1 MLEFLKMDHVGP
13 APHLEIKFKQ
23 RMNFLTGDNGLGKTF
38 LLDVAWW
45 AMSET
50 WAREPLI
57 PHGPPVQPEIKC
69 GYSLRTK
76 ESVAYDSRDP
86 ANYPSQ
92 FNREVEQWW
101 HNPVRRPFQGLVLY
115 AQVDGGFSIWD
126 PIRNNNSGGASQR
139 PEAYHFKAREVWE
152 GNKLCEGLV
161 RDWASWQREDGDAF
175 STLKD
180 VLTKLS
186 PSEQERLQ
194 PGPLRK
200 LTLDDPK
207 RYPTLRMANGQDVA
221 VIHASAS
228 MRRIISLAY
237 LLVWAWRE
245 HLAAAELK
253 GVDPCQNITFLID
266 EVEAHLHPQW
276 QRRIVPALL
285 QVMEALTG
293 EHDME
298 VQLITATH
306 SPLVLASVEPVF
318 DEELDALFLLDI
330 EGQEVSLTQQDWS
343 KQGDV
348 VNWLVSDT
356 FGLQQGRSLD
366 AERAIKAA
374 NAWMRGD
381 FETLPENLKSAAAI
395 DAELRR
401 VLAGHD
407 AFWPRWVVWVEQQ
420 EKL

>member
-13 APHLEIKFKQ
+13 APHLEIEFKQ

-38 LLDVAWW
+38 FLDVAWW

-50 WAREPLI
+50 WARQPLI

-69 GYSLRTK
+69 GYSLNPER
-76 ESVAYDSRDP
+76 SPALNGGNP
-86 ANYPSQ
+86 ANCPSQ
-92 FNREVEQWW
+92 FDRDVEQWSR
-101 HNPVRRPFQGLVLY
+101 NPIRIPFQGLVLY

-126 PIRNNNSGGASQR
+126 PVRNDNSYEASQR
-139 PEAYHFKAREVWE
+139 PAAYHFEAREVWE

-175 STLKD
+175 SALED

-186 PSEQERLQ
+186 PSEQERLK

-221 VIHASAS
+221 VIHASAG

-293 EHDME
+293 EHDMG

-306 SPLVLASVEPVF
+306 SPLVLASVEPAF
-318 DEELDALFLLDI
+318 DEEQDGLFLLDI

-348 VNWLVSDT
+348 ANWLVSDT
-356 FGLQQGRSLD
+356 FGLQQARSLD
-366 AERAIKAA
+366 AEQAIKAA

-381 FETLPENLKSAAAI
+381 LETLPENLKSAAAI
-395 DAELRR
+395 DAALRR

-407 AFWPRWVVWVEQQ
+407 AFWPRWVIWVEQQ